1 MNEKILLLEGART
14 RLDVGSIH
22 GKLHCAGHGLGHA
35 MLIDYQNFLLMSRFS
50 PIIRMIMRIHFHK
63 CVQKALISAACLTL
77 LLISGCAASS
87 SHGADNYFEG
97 RALQLAIATESGDSK
112 AIRRLIVE
120 EDVDPDKTFSR
131 EDGIPMVA
139 WPLRTGSLDG
149 LRALLENG
157 ADPNARAYKVVD
169 GRRLGYNNAM
179 VYAAKLDD
187 ARYLQLLLKYGGD
200 PNTRNSAGETLL
212 FQAFIAGNQWENVK
226 LLIENGANINE
237 SNRGTA
243 DTVLSWYT
251 TRGGF
256 EHAYWL
262 LEHGAD
268 PTVMLKSS
276 IGAPDRMLIAEHI
289 FWGITT
295 PDLLPWQKKC
305 QQWLV
310 ARGIPRPPMP
320 KGIRDKREA
329 FGFPTKEED
338 IPLL

>member
-1 MNEKILLLEGART
+1 MDVHLRRIIAYPALMAAALFLIPGCTPQSTHGASSYFKGKALELAVASEQGDADTIT
-14 RLDVGSIH
+14 RLVKD
-22 GKLHCAGHGLGHA
+22 
-35 MLIDYQNFLLMSRFS
+35 
-50 PIIRMIMRIHFHK
+50 
-63 CVQKALISAACLTL
+63 
-77 LLISGCAASS
+77 
-87 SHGADNYFEG
+87 EG
-97 RALQLAIATESGDSK
+97 
-112 AIRRLIVE
+112 
-120 EDVDPDKTFSR
+120 VDPDKVFAR
-131 EDGIPMVA
+131 DAGIPLLA
-139 WPLRTGSLDG
+139 WPLRAKNLDG
-149 LRALLENG
+149 LRALLDNG
-157 ADPNARAYKVVD
+157 ANPNARAYKTVD

-338 IPLL
+338 IQLL

>member
-1 MNEKILLLEGART
+1 MDVHLRRFFVHYALLAAALLL
-14 RLDVGSIH
+14 L
-22 GKLHCAGHGLGHA
+22 
-35 MLIDYQNFLLMSRFS
+35 
-50 PIIRMIMRIHFHK
+50 
-63 CVQKALISAACLTL
+63 
-77 LLISGCAASS
+77 SGCTPQST
-87 SHGADNYFEG
+87 HGASGYFKG
-97 RALQLAIATESGDSK
+97 RALELAVASEQGD
-112 AIRRLIVE
+112 AETITHLIKDE
-120 EDVDPDKTFSR
+120 GVDPDKVFAR
-131 EDGIPMVA
+131 DAGIPLVA
-139 WPLRTGSLDG
+139 WPLRAKNLDG
-149 LRALLENG
+149 LRALLDNG

-187 ARYLQLLLKYGGD
+187 PRYLQLLLQHGGD

-268 PTVMLKSS
+268 PTVLLKSS
-276 IGAPDRMLIAEHI
+276 VGAPDRMLIAEHI

-295 PDLLPWQKKC
+295 PDLLPWQRKC

-310 ARGIPRPPMP
+310 TRDIPRPPMP

-338 IPLL
+338 IPLP

>member
-1 MNEKILLLEGART
+1 MDVHLRRFFVHYALLAAALLL
-14 RLDVGSIH
+14 L
-22 GKLHCAGHGLGHA
+22 
-35 MLIDYQNFLLMSRFS
+35 
-50 PIIRMIMRIHFHK
+50 
-63 CVQKALISAACLTL
+63 
-77 LLISGCAASS
+77 SGCTPQST
-87 SHGADNYFEG
+87 HGASGYFKG
-97 RALQLAIATESGDSK
+97 RALELAVASEQGD
-112 AIRRLIVE
+112 AETITHLIKDE
-120 EDVDPDKTFSR
+120 GVDPDKIFAR
-131 EDGIPMVA
+131 DAGIPLVA
-139 WPLRTGSLDG
+139 WPLRAKNLDG
-149 LRALLENG
+149 LRALLDNG

-187 ARYLQLLLKYGGD
+187 PRYLQLLLQHGGD

-268 PTVMLKSS
+268 PTVLLKSS
-276 IGAPDRMLIAEHI
+276 VGAPDRMLIAEHI

-295 PDLLPWQKKC
+295 PDLLPWQRKC

-310 ARGIPRPPMP
+310 TRDIPRPPMP

-338 IPLL
+338 IPLP

>member
-1 MNEKILLLEGART
+1 MDVHLRSFIVRPALLAAALFLLSGCTPQSTHGASDYFKGKALELAVASEQSDAETIT
-14 RLDVGSIH
+14 RLI
-22 GKLHCAGHGLGHA
+22 KE
-35 MLIDYQNFLLMSRFS
+35 
-50 PIIRMIMRIHFHK
+50 
-63 CVQKALISAACLTL
+63 
-77 LLISGCAASS
+77 
-87 SHGADNYFEG
+87 EG
-97 RALQLAIATESGDSK
+97 
-112 AIRRLIVE
+112 
-120 EDVDPDKTFSR
+120 VDPDKVFAR
-131 EDGIPMVA
+131 DAGIPLVA
-139 WPLRTGSLDG
+139 WPLRAKNLDG
-149 LRALLENG
+149 LRALLDNG
-157 ADPNARAYKVVD
+157 ANPNARAYKVVD

-187 ARYLQLLLKYGGD
+187 PRYLQLLLKHGGD

-212 FQAFIAGNQWENVK
+212 FQAFIAGNQWQNVK

-268 PTVMLKSS
+268 PTVLLKSS
-276 IGAPDRMLIAEHI
+276 VGDPDRMLIVEHI

-310 ARGIPRPPMP
+310 ARDIPRPPMP

>member
-1 MNEKILLLEGART
+1 MDVHLRRFFVHYALLAAALLL
-14 RLDVGSIH
+14 L
-22 GKLHCAGHGLGHA
+22 
-35 MLIDYQNFLLMSRFS
+35 
-50 PIIRMIMRIHFHK
+50 
-63 CVQKALISAACLTL
+63 
-77 LLISGCAASS
+77 SGCTPQST
-87 SHGADNYFEG
+87 HGASGYFKG
-97 RALQLAIATESGDSK
+97 RALELAVASEQGD
-112 AIRRLIVE
+112 AETITHLIKDE
-120 EDVDPDKTFSR
+120 GVDPDKVFAR
-131 EDGIPMVA
+131 DAGIPLVA
-139 WPLRTGSLDG
+139 WPLRAKNLDG
-149 LRALLENG
+149 LRALLDNG

-169 GRRLGYNNAM
+169 GRRLGYNNTM

-187 ARYLQLLLKYGGD
+187 PRYLQLLLQHGGD

-268 PTVMLKSS
+268 PTVLLKSS
-276 IGAPDRMLIAEHI
+276 VGAPDRMLIAEHI

-295 PDLLPWQKKC
+295 PDLLPWQRKC

-310 ARGIPRPPMP
+310 TRDIPRPPMP